1 MGIQRKWKQNWKTR
15 ESKKKK
21 GKIKKGEKK
30 KKKNPRK
37 RGERERRETNERVR
51 RWYRFVLEGPSL
63 RHTSPLKLKL
73 KKKGHNNNN
82 IIINWERETALRLN
96 VFSPWLDS
104 LYIFVKNIYI
114 SAKKNH
120 LIAFFISNILIFGKL
135 YSQKI
140 NLTYFIPNFYDVFSR
155 EERNFIF
162 FWDSYLLHSI
172 LI

>member
-82 IIINWERETALRLN
+82 IIINWERE
-96 VFSPWLDS
+96 S
-104 LYIFVKNIYI
+104 
-114 SAKKNH
+114 
-120 LIAFFISNILIFGKL
+120 
-135 YSQKI
+135 
-140 NLTYFIPNFYDVFSR
+140 
-155 EERNFIF
+155 ERNKLQRGPPLDFVSELRSWASF
-162 FWDSYLLHSI
+162 PKPRKES
-172 LI
+172 